1 MSLLS
6 WLNIPK
12 PPSPSVNAMLQEDST
27 GMRLDFLSPLK
38 LIHVWLH
45 LPHPINLFSLQGR
58 AECLQDQETGG
69 SQV

>member
-1 MSLLS
+1 
-6 WLNIPK
+6 
-12 PPSPSVNAMLQEDST
+12 MLQEDST

-38 LIHVWLH
+38 RIYDLLH
-45 LPHPINLFSLQGR
+45 LPHSINLISLQGR